1 MAPITSTAP
10 KVVIN
15 YIHGGTIDEKYN
27 SKRKKQRLL
36 YAASVQEQVISIQ
49 PGLPPGGTHLIDGVI
64 TFPPVDHNWVLQ
76 PHEDAL
82 ILTLG
87 TNDFDVRWIL
97 VDPGSS
103 VDLLQMS
110 AFKQIGFLPSA
121 LENPRWILSGFN
133 KASTTSLG
141 DVVLLVQAGPIVHN
155 VQFSVVED
163 LSPFNT
169 IMGCTWLHGT
179 KVIMSTYHQ
188 MVSHLIEN
196 RHINLYGSQ
205 LATHQCY

>member
-103 VDLLQMS
+103 ADLFRCLH
-110 AFKQIGFLPSA
+110 L
-121 LENPRWILSGFN
+121 N
-133 KASTTSLG
+133 KWDSCHPL
-141 DVVLLVQAGPIVHN
+141 
-155 VQFSVVED
+155 
-163 LSPFNT
+163 
-169 IMGCTWLHGT
+169 
-179 KVIMSTYHQ
+179 
-188 MVSHLIEN
+188 
-196 RHINLYGSQ
+196 
-205 LATHQCY
+205 